1 MNWNIA
7 VIVILGSV
15 SCSILCQADA
25 RYYRTGRRYG
35 GYSTPQQIN
44 KYSQYNSEKFGHV
57 KRSHHHPYYMSKI
70 RYTGKSEPVQV
81 NKGPRFGR
89 PVQAKQGRITKKPL
103 VPRVKPT
110 TASSAPQQR
119 SRAVQQPARP
129 VEQRARPV
137 KQPARPAEQRARPA
151 QKPQTRNKPVKQTQ
165 QRSDDIQ
172 TNLIN
177 TEVVQQA
184 APVVQ
189 QRVLAPIPAVP
200 DRPVQP
206 AGRQAVVPPRLEVPA
221 NSNES
226 ILPNMILEAIPA
238 VPNL

>member
-44 KYSQYNSEKFGHV
+44 KYSQYNSYGSSEKYGHV

-110 TASSAPQQR
+110 TASSAPQPR
-119 SRAVQQPARP
+119 SRPVQQPARP
-129 VEQRARPV
+129 V
-137 KQPARPAEQRARPA
+137 EQRARPA

>member
-35 GYSTPQQIN
+35 GYSTPQIN
-44 KYSQYNSEKFGHV
+44 KYSQYNSYGSSEKYGHV

-110 TASSAPQQR
+110 TASSAPQPR
-119 SRAVQQPARP
+119 SRPVQQPARP
-129 VEQRARPV
+129 A
-137 KQPARPAEQRARPA
+137 KQRARPA

-206 AGRQAVVPPRLEVPA
+206 AGRKVVVPPRLEVPA

>member
-44 KYSQYNSEKFGHV
+44 KYSQYNSYGSSDKFGHV

-110 TASSAPQQR
+110 TASSSPQPR
-119 SRAVQQPARP
+119 SRPVQ
-129 VEQRARPV
+129 
-137 KQPARPAEQRARPA
+137 QPARPAEQRARPA

>member
-1 MNWNIA
+1 MNWNTA

-35 GYSTPQQIN
+35 GYSTPQSNIN
-44 KYSQYNSEKFGHV
+44 KYNQYNSYGSSEKYSHG
-57 KRSHHHPYYMSKI
+57 KSNHHHPYYMSKI

-81 NKGPRFGR
+81 NTSRRFGM
-89 PVQAKQGRITKKPL
+89 PIQAKQGRITKKPQ

-110 TASSAPQQR
+110 PASPALQPR
-119 SRAVQQPARP
+119 SRPVQQPARP
-129 VEQRARPV
+129 VQQTARPV
-137 KQPARPAEQRARPA
+137 EQRTRPV

-177 TEVVQQA
+177 TEVLQQA

-206 AGRQAVVPPRLEVPA
+206 AGRQAVVPPRIQVPA

>member
-35 GYSTPQQIN
+35 GYSTQKSNIN
-44 KYSQYNSEKFGHV
+44 KYSQYNSNKYAGHG
-57 KRSHHHPYYMSKI
+57 KSSNHHHPYYMSKI
-70 RYTGKSEPVQV
+70 RYTGHSEPVQV
-81 NKGPRFGR
+81 IPSPKFTR
-89 PVQAKQGRITKKPL
+89 PIQAKPFQAKQGRITKKPL
-103 VPRVKPT
+103 VSRVKPT
-110 TASSAPQQR
+110 PAPPALQPR
-119 SRAVQQPARP
+119 VRPVQQPARP
-129 VEQRARPV
+129 VQQQQRVQPV
-137 KQPARPAEQRARPA
+137 
-151 QKPQTRNKPVKQTQ
+151 QKTP

-172 TNLIN
+172 TNIIN
-177 TEVVQQA
+177 TEEVQLP

-206 AGRQAVVPPRLEVPA
+206 AGRQAIPPRLQVPA
-221 NSNES
+221 NANES
-226 ILPNMILEAIPA
+226 ILPNMILMAIPA

>member
-44 KYSQYNSEKFGHV
+44 KYSQYNSYGSSEKYGHV

-110 TASSAPQQR
+110 TASSAPQPR
-119 SRAVQQPARP
+119 SRPVQQPARP
-129 VEQRARPV
+129 VEQRA
-137 KQPARPAEQRARPA
+137 KPA

-206 AGRQAVVPPRLEVPA
+206 ARRKAVVPPRLEVPA